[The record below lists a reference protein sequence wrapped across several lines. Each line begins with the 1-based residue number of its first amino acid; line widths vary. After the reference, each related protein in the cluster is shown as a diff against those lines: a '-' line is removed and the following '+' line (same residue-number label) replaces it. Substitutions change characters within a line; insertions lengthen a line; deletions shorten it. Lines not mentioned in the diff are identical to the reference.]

1 MSPLASLSAALEAC
15 FGQWSPAQLRDAV
28 ADRAQLYA
36 AVDAALDNAVANKSA
51 AEQQQ
56 RSPAE
61 ALDEDVERV
70 TSEMAEKHITMD
82 GQPFDAEFD
91 TPEESDEEASAA
103 PSRMIIA
110 TLNHTARGVSSGR
123 SSCETVLLLRT
134 AVLPGSL
141 VAPQHR
147 RTRRLHPS
155 LPPHASLVAPPPSIV
170 AANARRR
177 SPSLLPASSS

>member
-36 AVDAALDNAVANKSA
+36 AVDAALDNAVANKS

-110 TLNHTARGVSSGR
+110 TLNHTARVVSSGR

-134 AVLPGSL
+134 VFLRTVLS
-141 VAPQHR
+141 
-147 RTRRLHPS
+147 
-155 LPPHASLVAPPPSIV
+155 
-170 AANARRR
+170 
-177 SPSLLPASSS
+177 